1 MHIRQV
7 FLWRIVAQVVAGRW
21 KLGSGDMQWVRLL
34 GLFVLPKIEV
44 NLLLLLR
51 FPLALRR
58 RLIRQNS
65 AFANGTDQLHDL
77 LGLVLGREEASL
89 GLGGAAEGCSES
101 TNSPKKRLTLLLTH
115 LLLNGG
121 EILDGIG
128 VRVLDFVREKTHLN
142 AANELQL
149 ILTAI
154 WSERF
159 SGGIGNVGVTYVRLR
174 GLPVLTSVNPVHPL
188 GTSILSRR
196 LWSASPVAGRMIFL
210 PLMS

>member
-1 MHIRQV
+1 MEGVQVHIRQV

-34 GLFVLPKIEV
+34 RLFILPKIEV

-51 FPLALRR
+51 FPLALGR
-58 RLIRQNS
+58 RLIRQDS

-77 LGLVLGREEASL
+77 LGLVLGRKEASL
-89 GLGGAAEGCSES
+89 GLGGGAEGCSQS
-101 TNSPKKRLTLLLTH
+101 TNGHKKRATWLLTH

-121 EILDGIG
+121 EILDSIG

-154 WSERF
+154 WSERLN
-159 SGGIGNVGVTYVRLR
+159 GGIGNR
-174 GLPVLTSVNPVHPL
+174 GQHTSD
-188 GTSILSRR
+188 
-196 LWSASPVAGRMIFL
+196 
-210 PLMS
+210 

>member
-1 MHIRQV
+1 
-7 FLWRIVAQVVAGRW
+7 
-21 KLGSGDMQWVRLL
+21 MQWVRLL

-128 VRVLDFVREKTHLN
+128 VRVLDFIREKTHLN

-154 WSERF
+154 RSERF
-159 SGGIGNVGVTYVRLR
+159 NSGNRNVGAYVRLR
-174 GLPVLTSVNPVHPL
+174 GLPVFTSVNPVHPL

-196 LWSASPVAGRMIFL
+196 LWSASPVAGRIIFL